1 MRIRSAS
8 WLVGQMRRLIRRA
21 GFDLVRYRPTSS
33 PWDRLPSDLE
43 KSFSSLWRQVYPYTM
58 TSSERGYALHKAIL
72 YLVRHNIA
80 GSIVECGVWRG
91 GSMML
96 AALTLIEAS
105 DTTRDLYL
113 FDTFAGMVSP
123 SSTDRRAED
132 EASAADLLEAADHS
146 TPLWAV
152 ASLEEVRAAITATNY
167 PLERIHFVQGRVEE
181 TVPKNAPEQIALLR
195 LDTDWYES
203 TKHELIHL
211 TPRLVGGGILIID
224 DYGYWLGARKAVDEY
239 LEGCQLP
246 ILLNRID
253 NTGRIAVMPTVSDPP

>member
-1 MRIRSAS
+1 
-8 WLVGQMRRLIRRA
+8 
-21 GFDLVRYRPTSS
+21 
-33 PWDRLPSDLE
+33 
-43 KSFSSLWRQVYPYTM
+43 M
-58 TSSERGYALHKAIL
+58 TSPERGYALHQAIL
-72 YLVRHNIA
+72 HLVRHNIA
-80 GSIVECGVWRG
+80 GSIVEWGVWRG

-113 FDTFAGMVSP
+113 FDTFAGMVRP

-132 EASAADLLEAADHS
+132 EASAADLLEEADRS
-146 TPLWAV
+146 THLWAV
-152 ASLEEVRAAITATNY
+152 ASLEEVRAAMTATNY
-167 PLERIHFVQGRVEE
+167 PLERVHFVQGRVEE

-224 DYGYWLGARKAVDEY
+224 DYGYWVGVRKAVDEY
-239 LEGCQLP
+239 LEECQRP

-253 NTGRIAVMPTVSDPP
+253 NPGRIAVMPTVSDPP

>member
-1 MRIRSAS
+1 
-8 WLVGQMRRLIRRA
+8 
-21 GFDLVRYRPTSS
+21 
-33 PWDRLPSDLE
+33 
-43 KSFSSLWRQVYPYTM
+43 
-58 TSSERGYALHKAIL
+58 
-72 YLVRHNIA
+72 
-80 GSIVECGVWRG
+80 
-91 GSMML
+91 ML

-132 EASAADLLEAADHS
+132 EASAAGLLEASDRS
-146 TPLWAV
+146 SNLWAV
-152 ASLEEVRAAITATNY
+152 ASLEDVRAAITETNY
-167 PLERIHFVQGRVEE
+167 PLERVHFVQGRVEE

-211 TPRLVGGGILIID
+211 TPRLVAGGILILD
-224 DYGYWLGARKAVDEY
+224 DYGYWQGVRKAVDEY
-239 LEGCQLP
+239 LEECQLP

-253 NTGRIAVMPTVSDPP
+253 NPGRIAVMPAVSDPP